1 MSSNKRDSL
10 ENIRFTLINARCDGS
25 AMKILKKNRKKMKK
39 KGRSQ
44 DGALACIQSTVPREQ
59 THIGRNTVNV
69 M

>member
-1 MSSNKRDSL
+1 ML
-10 ENIRFTLINARCDGS
+10 TNARCDGS
-25 AMKILKKNRKKMKK
+25 AMKILKKNREKNEKKNE
-39 KGRSQ
+39 RSK